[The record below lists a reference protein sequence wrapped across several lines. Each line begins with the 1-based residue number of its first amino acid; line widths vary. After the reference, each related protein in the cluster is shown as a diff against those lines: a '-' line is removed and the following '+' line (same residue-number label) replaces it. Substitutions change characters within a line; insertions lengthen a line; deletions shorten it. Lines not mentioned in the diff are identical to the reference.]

1 MAPEESREQRNVF
14 SPVGLIIL
22 QMYWE
27 SAAIPFVEIAVV
39 PIGETTFVKSHG
51 PVGVPDGLSFGVGGV

>member
-1 MAPEESREQRNVF
+1 M
-14 SPVGLIIL
+14 L

-39 PIGETTFVKSHG
+39 PIGETIFVKSHG